1 MNAQTA
7 LAPSEYDQDSPSLD
21 LVVDRPD
28 TQARYADSQVWAE
41 RRLAFNQLVE
51 KYGHDKALNK
61 ILPSLRPKS
70 KHWSEVIEVDYGR
83 NELLTAQGIDA
94 LKDRYWCKGDRPDDS
109 DEPADPQHIFARVA
123 WAGAD
128 DEEHARR
135 LYDYISRH
143 WFMPATP
150 VLSNLGTPRGLPIS
164 CYLQSVGD
172 SLSDIQNTFDE
183 IIAMGSNGGGIGTY
197 WGDLR
202 EIGRPA
208 GLNGKT
214 SGIIP
219 FVKIQDSLTQGINQG
234 GVRRGSAAAYLDIS
248 HPEIQE
254 FVAIR
259 KPTGDFN
266 RKALNLHHGV
276 LITDEFMNCVDKGEP
291 FPLRSPMDGTIVKE
305 IDARELFQQIVETRL
320 ETGEP
325 YIIFI
330 DRVNESRPAHHV
342 KLNLMV
348 STSNLCSE
356 ITLPTGRDHLGR
368 QRSAVCCLSSLNLN
382 HWDEWNGD
390 DFFYEDIYRFL
401 DNVMSD
407 YIRKA
412 PEGMRNAIYSAW
424 RERSVGLGV
433 MGFHSFL
440 QSHSIPWES
449 VPAKSFNRM
458 IFKKIRAQADRCSKL
473 LAEERGPC
481 PDAVDGGAMER
492 FSYKLAI
499 APTASISIIAG
510 GASPCIE
517 PSTANAFNHK
527 TLSGN
532 HAIRNPYLKKR
543 LAELEMDTPEVWTSI
558 LANGGSVQHLA
569 DLDDH
574 TKKVFKTW
582 MEIDPKWLLDF
593 MGDRAPYVD
602 QAISNN
608 LSLEANLDKWDLM
621 KLHMMAWKKGLKSLY
636 YLRSKSVQRAGNLFE
651 GRRGDVSSDN
661 TMRPSQAFIPA
672 QNDDAYETC
681 DACQ

>member
-1 MNAQTA
+1 M
-7 LAPSEYDQDSPSLD
+7 LSREH
-21 LVVDRPD
+21 
-28 TQARYADSQVWAE
+28 
-41 RRLAFNQLVE
+41 
-51 KYGHDKALNK
+51 GHDQALDK
-61 ILPSLRPKS
+61 VLPLLNPKT
-70 KHWSEVIEVDYGR
+70 KHWSEVIEVDYSR
-83 NELLTAQGIDA
+83 NELLTVQGLDA
-94 LKDRYWCKGDRPDDS
+94 LNDRYGCKGDRPDDL
-109 DEPADPQHIFARVA
+109 DEIPDPQHIFARVA

-128 DEEHARR
+128 DEEHAQR

-164 CYLQSVGD
+164 CYLQGVGD
-172 SLSDIQNTFDE
+172 SLAEIRNTYDE
-183 IIAMGSNGGGIGTY
+183 TISMGSNGGGIGTY
-197 WGDLR
+197 WGNVR

-254 FVAIR
+254 FIAIR
-259 KPTGDFN
+259 KPSGDFN

-276 LITDEFMNCVDKGEP
+276 LVTDEFMKCVDEGRE
-291 FPLRSPMDGTIVKE
+291 FPLRSPYSGE
-305 IDARELFQQIVETRL
+305 ITKHVDARELFEQLVETRL

-330 DRVNESRPAHHV
+330 DRVNESRPLHHV
-342 KLNLMV
+342 KLGLMV

-356 ITLPTGRDHLGR
+356 ITLPTGRDHNGR
-368 QRSAVCCLSSLNLN
+368 HRSAVCCLSSLNLV
-382 HWDEWNGD
+382 HWNEWNGD
-390 DFFYEDIYRFL
+390 DFFFEDIYRFL
-401 DNVMSD
+401 DNV
-407 YIRKA
+407 ITNFIQRA
-412 PEGMRNAIYSAW
+412 PEGMRNAVYSAW

-440 QSHSIPWES
+440 QSNNIAWES
-449 VPAKSFNRM
+449 VPAKSFNKM
-458 IFKKIRAQADRCSKL
+458 IFKKLRAQADRCSQL
-473 LAEERGPC
+473 LAEERGAC
-481 PDAVDGGAMER
+481 PDAIDGGTKER
-492 FSYKLAI
+492 FSYKMAI

-517 PSTANAFNHK
+517 PSTANTFNHK

-532 HAIRNPYLKKR
+532 HAIRNPHLQKR
-543 LAELEMDTPEVWTSI
+543 LAAQGLDTPEVWTSI
-558 LANGGSVQHLA
+558 VANGGSVQHLA

-593 MGDRAPYVD
+593 MGDRAPYID

-608 LSLEANLDKWDLM
+608 LSLRADMDKWDLM
-621 KLHMMAWKKGLKSLY
+621 QFHMLAWKKGLKSLY
-636 YLRSKSVQRAGNLFE
+636 YLRSLSVQRAGNLFD

-661 TMRPSQAFIPA
+661 TMRPSQAFVPKPDYSMEA
-672 QNDDAYETC
+672 CE
-681 DACQ
+681 ACQ